1 MPKQFTRE
9 ETIAKFRKV
18 WGDQYD
24 YSLITDDNY
33 VNTSTHVPIVCRK
46 HGVWM
51 QTPHDHFSGAGC
63 PDCWEE
69 RRGKSIRVTR
79 EEFIERANAIHGGKY
94 NYDLVEFET
103 TSDVIKIICPK
114 HGLFEQCVANHLA
127 GQGCKD
133 CGRENGAKTRTGKA
147 LVKARKLKFGIA
159 MVDIDFSTKN
169 DPIIK
174 SAYRHWCNM
183 LQRCYDD
190 KHREKYIA
198 YSDCSVCDEWL
209 LFSNFLKWFL
219 ETENSTIY
227 RYNLDKDILVKNNR
241 VYSPQTCCFVPN
253 EINVLFTK
261 RRLHR
266 GRFPIGVRKAT
277 KSKNFEASISLQT
290 TEGKKNKY
298 LGTFATPE
306 EAFYA
311 YKEAKETYIKEVATK
326 YYNDGKIAKNV
337 YEALMNYKVE
347 ITD

>member
-1 MPKQFTRE
+1 
-9 ETIAKFRKV
+9 
-18 WGDQYD
+18 
-24 YSLITDDNY
+24 
-33 VNTSTHVPIVCRK
+33 
-46 HGVWM
+46 
-51 QTPHDHFSGAGC
+51 
-63 PDCWEE
+63 
-69 RRGKSIRVTR
+69 
-79 EEFIERANAIHGGKY
+79 
-94 NYDLVEFET
+94 
-103 TSDVIKIICPK
+103 
-114 HGLFEQCVANHLA
+114 
-127 GQGCKD
+127 
-133 CGRENGAKTRTGKA
+133 
-147 LVKARKLKFGIA
+147 
-159 MVDIDFSTKN
+159 
-169 DPIIK
+169 
-174 SAYRHWCNM
+174 M

>member
-1 MPKQFTRE
+1 MAKKFTRE
-9 ETIAKFRKV
+9 ETIAKFRQV

-46 HGVWM
+46 HGMWM

-103 TSDVIKIICPK
+103 TSDTIKIICPK
-114 HGLFEQCVANHLA
+114 HGIFEQCVANHLQ

-133 CGRENGAKTRTGKA
+133 CWEERRGSYLLGKPSNC
-147 LVKARKLKFGIA
+147 RKIYCGVGVLD
-159 MVDIDFSTKN
+159 VDFSTNIN
-169 DPIIK
+169 DNVKI
-174 SAYRHWCNM
+174 ALRHWHNM
-183 LQRCYDD
+183 IFRCYD
-190 KHREKYIA
+190 KKALESHPSYLG
-198 YSDCSVCDEWL
+198 CSVCEEWL
-209 LFSNFLKWFL
+209 LFSNFLEWFL
-219 ETENSTIY
+219 KTENSTIEW
-227 RYNLDKDILVKNNR
+227 YNLDKDILVKNNR

-253 EINVLFTK
+253 EINVLLTR

-266 GRFPIGVRKAT
+266 GRFPIGVHKAT
-277 KSKNFEASISLQT
+277 KSKNFEASISMQT
-290 TEGKKNKY
+290 IGGKRNKH
-298 LGTFATPE
+298 LGTFKTPE
-306 EAFYA
+306 EAFNA
-311 YKEAKETYIKEVATK
+311 YKVVKEAYIKEVATK
-326 YYNDGKIAKNV
+326 YYNDGKIARNV